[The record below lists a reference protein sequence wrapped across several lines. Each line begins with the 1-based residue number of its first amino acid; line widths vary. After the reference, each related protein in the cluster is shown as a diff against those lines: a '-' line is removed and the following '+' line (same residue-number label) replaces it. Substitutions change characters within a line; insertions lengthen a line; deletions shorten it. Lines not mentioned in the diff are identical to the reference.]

1 MNGVEKVFP
10 MAETYVE
17 GIADGNERIR
27 AQIKGMLLELARK

>member
-17 GIADGNERIR
+17 GIADGMKESKRR
-27 AQIKGMLLELARK
+27 